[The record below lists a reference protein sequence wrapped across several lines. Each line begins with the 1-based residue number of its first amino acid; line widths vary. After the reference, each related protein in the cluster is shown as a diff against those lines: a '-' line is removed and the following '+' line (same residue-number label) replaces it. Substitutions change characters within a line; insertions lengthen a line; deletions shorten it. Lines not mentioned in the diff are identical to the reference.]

1 MDRHYAIARFII
13 ALVKLLAL
21 LFLVASQCA
30 CTTLV
35 NQRDLYSPQ
44 PSPDSHEARRQM
56 RMKPQA
62 EPILAPKPEFR

>member
-1 MDRHYAIARFII
+1 MGRHCAIARFII

-44 PSPDSHEARRQM
+44 PSPDSHEATREM
-56 RMKPQA
+56 TAKPA
-62 EPILAPKPEFR
+62 ATAAPKPEFR